1 MRTNLSIEFMQVT
14 KTDIDALNASIQITL
29 QQEDFAEKVS
39 GILKDYRKNANI
51 PGFRKGHVPMGMI
64 KKQYETAVT
73 ADEVNKLLQENLN
86 KFIQDEKLDL
96 LGNPLPKMQDDTID
110 WKSENLSFEFEVG
123 LAPEFEVKVKGKKA
137 ITHYVVEADKK
148 MIDEQ
153 LGYIQK
159 QYGKLEAQTAVDKGL
174 ELSLTI
180 KNEEA
185 AIDTSPTV
193 NFDDFKGKKNTD
205 ALKALGLGN
214 TASFKTKNLFKEESV
229 SARAFG
235 VTQEQL
241 TTLPEEVEIT
251 VNEANNRILAELDQ
265 ELFDK
270 LYEAG
275 TVKTVT
281 DLKEKIKEGIEKQFV
296 QQSEQK
302 LLNDIT
308 ENLIDN
314 TKFDLPKEFLVR
326 WLQNTG
332 EQPLTEEEAAAEYE
346 KSEKGIRY
354 QLIEGKIIKNNELQ
368 IQFEEL
374 KDFAKDMIKQQMA
387 QYGQLNPEDKELDDI
402 ASRIFANQEE
412 TKRLSDQL
420 MSQKLLNFYKEN
432 ANLKEKKVNYEAF
445 VKEAYGTS

>member
-1 MRTNLSIEFMQVT
+1 MQVI

-29 QQEDFAEKVS
+29 KQDDFADKVS
-39 GILKDYRKNANI
+39 SILKDYRKNANI

-73 ADEVNKLLQENLN
+73 ADEVNTLLQENLN
-86 KFIQDEKLDL
+86 KFIQEEKLEL
-96 LGNPLPKMQDDTID
+96 LGNPLPKMQEDID
-110 WKSENLSFEFEVG
+110 WKADSLAFEFEIG

-137 ITHYVVEADKK
+137 VTHYTIEADKK

-159 QYGKLEAQTAVDKGL
+159 QYGKLEAQQQADKGL

-185 AIDTSPTV
+185 AIDTSPTL
-193 NFDDFKGKKNTD
+193 NFDDFKGKKNTE
-205 ALKALGLGN
+205 ALKALALGES
-214 TASFKTKNLFKEESV
+214 ASFKTKSLFKEDSV
-229 SARAFG
+229 AARAFG
-235 VTQEQL
+235 VTQDQL
-241 TTLPEEVEIT
+241 ADLPAEVNIT
-251 VNEANNRILAELDQ
+251 INEANKRILADLDQ

-275 TVKTVT
+275 TVTTVT
-281 DLKEKIKEGIEKQFV
+281 ELKEKIKEGIEKQFV
-296 QQSEQK
+296 QQSDQK

-308 ENLIDN
+308 ESLIDN

-332 EQPLTEEEAAAEYE
+332 EQPLSEEEAAAEYE

-354 QLIEGKIIKNNELQ
+354 QLIEGKIIKSHELQ
-368 IQFEEL
+368 IQFDEL
-374 KDFAKDMIKQQMA
+374 KDFAKEMIKQQMA
-387 QYGQLNPEDKELDDI
+387 QYGQLSPEDKELDDI
-402 ASRIFANQEE
+402 AARIFSNQEE

-420 MSQKLLNFYKEN
+420 MSQKLLAFYKEN
-432 ANLKEKKVNYEAF
+432 ANLKTKKVNYEAF

>member
-1 MRTNLSIEFMQVT
+1 MRTNLLIEFMQVT

-86 KFIQDEKLDL
+86 TFIQEEKLEL
-96 LGNPLPKMQDDTID
+96 LGNPLPKMQDDID
-110 WKSENLSFEFEVG
+110 WKSDSLTFEFEIG

-148 MIDEQ
+148 MIEEQ

-159 QYGKLEAQTAVDKGL
+159 QYGKLEAQTAIDKGL

-180 KNEEA
+180 KNEDA

-205 ALKALGLGN
+205 ALKALVLGD
-214 TASFKTKNLFKEESV
+214 AAQFKTKSLFKEDSV
-229 SARAFG
+229 AARAFG
-235 VTQEQL
+235 VTQDQL
-241 TTLPEEVEIT
+241 AELPAEVEIT
-251 VNEANNRILAELDQ
+251 VTEANKRILAELDQ

-275 TVKTVT
+275 SVKTVT
-281 DLKEKIKEGIEKQFV
+281 ELKEKIKEGIEKQFV

-308 ENLIDN
+308 ESLIEN
-314 TKFDLPKEFLVR
+314 TKFDLPNEFLVR
-326 WLQNTG
+326 WLQSTG
-332 EQPLTEEEAAAEYE
+332 EQPLTAEEAAAEYE

-354 QLIEGKIIKNNELQ
+354 QLIEGEIIKNNDLQ

-387 QYGQLNPEDKELDDI
+387 QYGQLSPEDKELDDI
-402 ASRIFANQEE
+402 ASRIFSNQEE

-420 MSQKLLNFYKEN
+420 MSQKLLSFYKEN